1 MLLRKATAGLV
12 CARHAAG
19 QLFGRLVAINSKA
32 QGARRAGC
40 RKPASSLLLIAALA
54 LFLLPLAA
62 GRATAA
68 DAGSNCAVG
77 DTSTGNTLLATNTV
91 QGSGNGDATR
101 LAFVR
106 QQTGDPNAV
115 QIACSFTPQN
125 AKSGSWTSTSGQTVT
140 HILVKAST
148 VQQLFGVSPPST
160 SGSWSTA
167 CIVNNG
173 GKQPDI
179 SGVFCYSTEPA
190 APGNGTITV
199 LKETEGGFGTF
210 SFKILGQQS
219 SDFSLTT
226 SVENNPVSSGAM
238 VRAAGDYTIE
248 ESLTDEWK
256 LADISCTS
264 NKSTTFKESGK
275 KVSFTLGEGENA
287 VCTFKNER
295 KGDKGEVIV
304 KKKAIGGS
312 DTFNFG
318 GSLGAFS
325 IDAGEGATGTFGPIR
340 AAVGTYNISEI
351 VPDGW
356 DLASAVCRNTLGQT
370 VGSAD
375 AAEVSFELT
384 KNDTVTCTFE
394 NHKDS
399 GLTIVKE
406 VVGNGPGQTFSFT
419 GSGPDGA
426 VAFGL
431 QGGQQSPVF
440 TKAGSYTIK
449 EAAHAGWTLAKLSC
463 TGDFGGGDSAANGE
477 VKIKLDPGENITC
490 TFTNEAQLA
499 KLKIKKVTIGGNGSF
514 DFKVNGQLHGE
525 FTGLGNGDHGSLE
538 LPLGEYTIQEVNLP
552 AGWTLKGASCG
563 EVDSNN
569 AVKVNLGQNG
579 VTCVFTNFK
588 ENDDKMEDVTK
599 VFIHRRV
606 DNLLSHD
613 PDRARL
619 LRRLDGQQEESLKD
633 AGSYEP
639 LKLDGTADGS
649 TKDVQFT
656 ASLSGMRAAA
666 AASAEKK
673 AKEAG
678 LQFSSAYYPNSVLT
692 TRFDLWVEGHLTSY
706 SDSTGGI
713 DRDGDFKILY
723 VGADYAIS
731 PDVLIGALLQWDRTD
746 EKLDDPSIKGE
757 IAGTGWMAGPYVG
770 VRLREDLFFDARAA
784 WGRSSNDIA
793 LDDEDAG
800 YRTGK
805 FETDRWLARATLT
818 GNYHFGAL
826 RLSPEIGIAYGNETS
841 EDYLNSIGQT
851 VGAADI
857 TIGRMTF
864 GPEFGYRHIAD
875 DGTLVEPQLSIKGIW
890 NFDDDDLVLSTGAV
904 KPDELRAAVE
914 AGLMVKLPDGKALRA
929 SGSYDGIG
937 DDDFE
942 AWSGKLWLNIPL
954 D

>member
-1 MLLRKATAGLV
+1 MLLRKATAGFA
-12 CARHAAG
+12 CAQHAASK
-19 QLFGRLVAINSKA
+19 LFGRLVAINSKA
-32 QGARRAGC
+32 HGARRAGC
-40 RKPASSLLLIAALA
+40 GKPASRLFWMAVLA
-54 LFLLPLAA
+54 LTAFPLTATWPAVA
-62 GRATAA
+62 G
-68 DAGSNCAVG
+68 DAGSSCSPG
-77 DTSTGNTLLATNTV
+77 DTS
-91 QGSGNGDATR
+91 SGNSEADL

-106 QQTGDPNAV
+106 QQTDNPNAV
-115 QIACSFTPQN
+115 KVSCKFTQQN
-125 AKSGSWTSTSGQTVT
+125 AKSGTWTTDSGQVAT
-140 HILVKAST
+140 HFLIKAST
-148 VQQLFGVSPPST
+148 VQQLFGVNPPSAT
-160 SGSWSTA
+160 GSWSTG
-167 CIVNNG
+167 CIATNG

-179 SGVFCYSTEPA
+179 SGLFCYSTQPTT
-190 APGNGTITV
+190 PGSGTITV
-199 LKETEGGFGTF
+199 RKETKEGFGTF
-210 SFKILGQQS
+210 SFKIEGPQNS
-219 SDFSLTT
+219 SLSLTT
-226 SVENNPVSSGAM
+226 SDGSNSVASEAFVKT
-238 VRAAGDYTIE
+238 VGDYTIKE
-248 ESLTDEWK
+248 TELLDGWALNNIT
-256 LADISCTS
+256 CTS
-264 NKSTTFKESGK
+264 DKNATFDIRKSQQ
-275 KVSFTLGEGENA
+275 KVSFKLQPGENV
-287 VCTFKNER
+287 VCTFENENKN
-295 KGDKGEVIV
+295 KGEITVE
-304 KKKAIGGS
+304 KKAIGGS
-312 DTFNFG
+312 GTFNFE

-325 IDAGEGATGTFGPIR
+325 IDAAQGSTGSYGPIET
-340 AAVGTYNISEI
+340 ATGTYNISEI

-356 DLASAVCRNTLGQT
+356 SFAGAVCKKAGQT
-370 VGSAD
+370 VGSAN
-375 AAEVSFELT
+375 ASGVSFELT
-384 KNDTVTCTFE
+384 KNDKVTCTFE
-394 NHKDS
+394 NRKES
-399 GLTIVKE
+399 SLIIVKE
-406 VVGNGPGQTFSFT
+406 VVGKGPAQTFSFT
-419 GSGPDGA
+419 GSGPDGGIT
-426 VAFGL
+426 FGL

-440 TKAGSYTIK
+440 TKTGTYTIK
-449 EAAHAGWTLAKLSC
+449 EASHTGWTLAKLSC

-477 VKIKLDPGENITC
+477 VKVKLDPGENVTC

-514 DFKVNGQLHGE
+514 DFKVNGQVHGE
-525 FTGLGNGDHGSLE
+525 FADLGNGDQGSLE
-538 LPLGEYTIQEVNLP
+538 LPFGEYTIQEVNLP

-633 AGSYEP
+633 GGSYEP
-639 LKLDGTADGS
+639 LKLNGTADGS

-678 LQFSSAYYPNSVLT
+678 LQFSSTYYPNSVLT
-692 TRFDLWVEGHLTSY
+692 TRFDLWAEGHLTSY

-746 EKLDDPSIKGE
+746 EKLDDPSLKGE
-757 IAGTGWMAGPYVG
+757 IEGTGWMVGPYVG

-784 WGRSSNDIA
+784 WGRSSNDIS

-800 YRTGK
+800 YRTGS

-826 RLSPEIGIAYGNETS
+826 RVSPEIGVAYGNETS
-841 EDYLNSIGQT
+841 EDYLNSLGQT
-851 VGAADI
+851 VGAANI

-875 DGTLVEPQLSIKGIW
+875 DGTLVEPHLSIKGIW

-904 KPDELRAAVE
+904 KPEELRAAVE